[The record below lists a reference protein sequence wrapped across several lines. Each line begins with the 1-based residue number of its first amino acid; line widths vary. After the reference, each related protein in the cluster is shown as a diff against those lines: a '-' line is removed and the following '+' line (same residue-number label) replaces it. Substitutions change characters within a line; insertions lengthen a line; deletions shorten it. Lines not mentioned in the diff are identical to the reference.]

1 MKKIDAYID
10 YMKLVMVLILF
21 LLGSLEPEPQMP
33 VLVFLLSAFFVSVVA
48 EVLLLR
54 TRRIY
59 AEKYDRYLKTLEKA
73 VKEQL
78 SESKDAA

>member
-21 LLGSLEPEPQMP
+21 LLGSLEPEPKIP
-33 VLVFLLSAFFVSVVA
+33 VLVFLLSAFFVSAAA
-48 EVLLLR
+48 ELFLLR
-54 TRRIY
+54 ARRIY
-59 AEKYDRYLKTLEKA
+59 AEKYDRYLKSLEKA

-78 SESKDAA
+78 SHKDAA